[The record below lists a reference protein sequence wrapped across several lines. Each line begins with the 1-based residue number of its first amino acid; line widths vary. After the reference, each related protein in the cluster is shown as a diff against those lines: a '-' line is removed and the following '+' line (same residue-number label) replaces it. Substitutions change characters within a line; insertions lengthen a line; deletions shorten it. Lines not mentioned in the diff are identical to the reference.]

1 MDITRDTVGNAT
13 AISFEQ
19 EESSSIEQ
27 NYAPTYNLG
36 NQTVI
41 MNKIQ
46 AQNMLTAV
54 HQQFHQN
61 QGKYIDL
68 LSKVVEYQAV
78 LLEQSENSSV
88 YPKAM
93 QNLEQMLQILQNN
106 QFNYHANHEAYLQSQ
121 LALIRGEEFT
131 PNITNTLDDS
141 SALRVP
147 SVLNDSISETE
158 KVLPSTKSE
167 EQKTVNPSDRQ
178 SARIIVTPPVTEQ
191 LPEVAPSS
199 NGMNGNSPRQV
210 ANDIISETERVLPPT
225 KSEEQKTVN
234 ASDRQSA
241 SSRTASAT
249 GSPKATLRS
258 IILTSESIN
267 HSVET
272 KKPEEQKTVKAST
285 SQSDSNAPASA
296 TVSPKATP
304 SSEPVTMI
312 SENISHPVESTSSAN
327 DLSTPALSST
337 TSISVTQLSNRLL
350 AVVSDKTGY
359 PVDMLDL
366 SMDLE
371 ADLGIDSIKQVQIF
385 ASMQEEFPN
394 IELDTEMLAELRTLA
409 QVIDYMKDYLSTD
422 QTTPLSNDFHEHGA
436 IERQLVKKN

>member
-1 MDITRDTVGNAT
+1 MDITREKVGSKT
-13 AISFEQ
+13 SISFEQ
-19 EESSSIEQ
+19 EESNSVEQ
-27 NYAPTYNLG
+27 NYDPAYNLG
-36 NQTVI
+36 NKTVI

-78 LLEQSENSSV
+78 LLEQSENTSV
-88 YPKAM
+88 YSRAM
-93 QNLEQMLQILQNN
+93 QNLEQMLQVLQNN
-106 QFNYHANHEAYLQSQ
+106 QFNYHANHEGYLQSQ
-121 LALIRGEEFT
+121 LALIRGEEFRT
-131 PNITNTLDDS
+131 NITNTLDDS
-141 SALRVP
+141 SALPVP
-147 SVLNDSISETE
+147 TLLNDSISETE
-158 KVLPSTKSE
+158 RVLPSTKSE
-167 EQKTVNPSDRQ
+167 EQKTVNPSARQ

-191 LPEVAPSS
+191 LPEIAPSS
-199 NGMNGNSPRQV
+199 NGTNGDSPRQV
-210 ANDIISETERVLPPT
+210 TNDLVPKTEELLPST

-234 ASDRQSA
+234 PSARQSA
-241 SSRTASAT
+241 SSPTTSAT

-272 KKPEEQKTVKAST
+272 KKPEEQKTVKASA
-285 SQSDSNAPASA
+285 SQSESNGSASV
-296 TVSPKATP
+296 TVAPKATP
-304 SSEPVTMI
+304 SSEPATII
-312 SENISHPVESTSSAN
+312 SENISHPVDSTSSAN
-327 DLSTPALSST
+327 GLSNPAPST

-422 QTTPLSNDFHEHGA
+422 QITPLSNDFHEYGA

>member
-1 MDITRDTVGNAT
+1 MDITREKVGNAT

-19 EESSSIEQ
+19 EESNSVEQ
-27 NYAPTYNLG
+27 NYTPAYNLG
-36 NQTVI
+36 NQTVV

-88 YPKAM
+88 YPRAM

-106 QFNYHANHEAYLQSQ
+106 QLNYHANHEGYLQSQ
-121 LALIRGEEFT
+121 LTLIRGEEFR
-131 PNITNTLDDS
+131 PNITNVLDDS
-141 SALRVP
+141 SALSAP
-147 SVLNDSISETE
+147 SLLNDSISETE

-167 EQKTVNPSDRQ
+167 EQKTVNPSARQ
-178 SARIIVTPPVTEQ
+178 SARIMVTPPVTEQ
-191 LPEVAPSS
+191 LSEVAPSS
-199 NGMNGNSPRQV
+199 NGINGDSPRQV
-210 ANDIISETERVLPPT
+210 TNGSISETERVLPST

-234 ASDRQSA
+234 PSDRQSA
-241 SSRTASAT
+241 SSPTKSPT

-272 KKPEEQKTVKAST
+272 KKPEEQKTVKASA
-285 SQSDSNAPASA
+285 SQSDDSTPASV

-304 SSEPVTMI
+304 SSEPATSI
-312 SENISHPVESTSSAN
+312 SENISHPVESTSLSNSA
-327 DLSTPALSST
+327 PST
-337 TSISVTQLSNRLL
+337 TSIIVTQLSNRLL

-366 SMDLE
+366 SMELE

-422 QTTPLSNDFHEHGA
+422 QATPPSSDFHEYGA